1 MKTTLS
7 LAQFQVQL
15 GNPDKN
21 FQRALELIHEAAARK
36 SHLILLPELW
46 TSGYDLENCEQYAP
60 QNQEILLE
68 LQKTSQEHQITIGGS
83 YITRGD
89 HGFYNSF
96 ILVCPQLGQAEP
108 YQKIHLFRHLDE
120 HIWFLPGKKIVP
132 LDLSYGRVGQA
143 ICYDLRFPEM
153 FRAYANQNVQLML
166 LVSQWGAPRTEHW
179 RTFLRSRA
187 IENQFFLVAVNAVG
201 YIRANKL
208 AGFSAIVSPWGE
220 VICEASGEKEE
231 LLTSTI
237 DLADIDRVREI
248 LPAQI
253 DSRRDLYADWYPKSS
268 DS

>member
-21 FQRALELIHEAAARK
+21 LRSALEMIDEAAAKK
-36 SHLILLPELW
+36 SRIVLLPELW
-46 TSGYDLENCEQYAP
+46 TSGYDLENREKYAP
-60 QNQEILLE
+60 LNQEILLE
-68 LQKTSQEHQITIGGS
+68 LGSISNKHQIAIGGS

-96 ILVCPQLGQAEP
+96 ILVCPQRGQTEP

-120 HIWFLPGKKIVP
+120 DIWFLPGQKLITIDFPWGK
-132 LDLSYGRVGQA
+132 VGQA

-153 FRAYANQNVQLML
+153 FRAYAHQNVQLML
-166 LVSQWGAPRTEHW
+166 LVSQWGAPRTDHW

-187 IENQFFLVAVNAVG
+187 IENQFFLAAVNAVG

-208 AGFSAIVSPWGE
+208 AGYSAIVSPWGE
-220 VICEASGEKEE
+220 VINEATGEKEE

-237 DLADIDRVREI
+237 DLADLDRVREI
-248 LPAQI
+248 LPAQN
-253 DSRRDLYADWYPKSS
+253 DSRRDLYGDWYPKSS
-268 DS
+268 GS